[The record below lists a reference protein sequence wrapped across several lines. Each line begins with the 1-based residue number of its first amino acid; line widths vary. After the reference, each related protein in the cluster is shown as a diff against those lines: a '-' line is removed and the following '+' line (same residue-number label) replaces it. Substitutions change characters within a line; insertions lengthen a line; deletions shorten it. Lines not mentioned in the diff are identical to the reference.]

1 MDLKNLL
8 LFVFYWYFA
17 LGVHIRQIHPDFG
30 LNAIQL
36 IKKYGYPVEAH
47 QIRTD
52 DGYILET
59 HRIPHGKNNQNSAS
73 KPPVLLVP
81 GLLCG
86 SADWVNMGGTNS
98 LGFILA
104 DHGYDVWL
112 SNYRGNTWSRKH
124 ETLNADT
131 NKKNFFDYSFHEI
144 GAYDL
149 PANIDNVLNVTK
161 QENLF
166 YIGHSLGTISFFAM
180 AAFKPEYNN
189 KIRLMTAFA
198 PVAYITNMD
207 HFIFSWVEEN
217 LDYFNKLIDKYEMY
231 EIMPYS
237 PLLSIIAQTFCN
249 DDSIFQ
255 SFCAEFIY
263 LIAGRSINF
272 NKTMIPV
279 IVSNTPAGSS
289 AKMFSHVSQMAIA
302 DSFQQYD
309 YGEAMNK
316 KKYGQITP
324 PKYDL
329 GKVTSPVALYYS
341 DKDVLSVATDVD
353 RLSAELPNVVVKKMI
368 NDYSHLD
375 YLWATNVIPTLYDY
389 VLENMNTYSYR

>member
-1 MDLKNLL
+1 MYLKNLL
-8 LFVFYWYFA
+8 LFFSYLHFA
-17 LGVHIRQIHPDFG
+17 FCVSTHQIHPDFG

-36 IKKYGYPVEAH
+36 IKKYEYPVEVH
-47 QIRTD
+47 QIRTE

-59 HRIPHGKNNQNSAS
+59 HRIPHGKNNRNSTS
-73 KPPVLLVP
+73 KLPVLLIP

-86 SADWVNMGGTNS
+86 SAEWINMGETKS

-112 SNYRGNTWSRKH
+112 ANYRGTTWSRKH

-131 NKKNFFDYSFHEI
+131 NKNEFFNYSFHEI

-149 PANIDNVLNVTK
+149 PANIDYILDVTK

-166 YIGHSLGTISFFAM
+166 YVGHSQGTVSFFAM
-180 AAFKPEYNN
+180 TAFKPEYND

-198 PVAYITNMD
+198 PVAYMTNID
-207 HFIFSWVEEN
+207 HFVVNWLEEN
-217 LDYFNKLIDKYEMY
+217 LDYFNELINKYEMY
-231 EIMPYS
+231 EILPYS
-237 PLLSIIAQTFCN
+237 PLLSKLVQTFCN

-255 SFCAEFIY
+255 RFCTELLFFIT
-263 LIAGRSINF
+263 GRSTNF
-272 NKTMIPV
+272 NMTMIPV

-289 AKMFSHVSQMAIA
+289 AKTFSHFAQIAIA

-309 YGEAMNK
+309 YGETMNK
-316 KKYGQITP
+316 KEYGESTP

-341 DKDVLSVATDVD
+341 DKDVLATLPNFE
-353 RLSAELPNVVVKKMI
+353 RLSAELPNVVVKKLI
-368 NDYSHLD
+368 QGYSHID
-375 YLWATNVIPTLYDY
+375 YLWATNTVPMLYEY
-389 VLENMNTYSYR
+389 VLENIKNYS